1 MNNILQELENNLRA
15 HGYVGD
21 TRPAKL
27 VYLTLVSTLLPEPV
41 SLVIKG
47 PSGSGKSFALRC
59 GKRYVPED
67 AYEEF
72 HGMSEKAIVYMGD
85 KLDLKHK
92 GLIIQ
97 EAAGLRDGQGRAFL
111 RQLLTEGSIRYA
123 TVQSNKDGLEGLELP
138 PVEGPCGLLM
148 TTTANSLHPEDE
160 SRMLS
165 YHPTWPV
172 HLVKACA

>member
-21 TRPAKL
+21 PRPAKL

-67 AYEEF
+67 AYE
-72 HGMSEKAIVYMGD
+72 G
-85 KLDLKHK
+85 
-92 GLIIQ
+92 
-97 EAAGLRDGQGRAFL
+97 AF
-111 RQLLTEGSIRYA
+111 Q
-123 TVQSNKDGLEGLELP
+123 
-138 PVEGPCGLLM
+138 
-148 TTTANSLHPEDE
+148 
-160 SRMLS
+160 
-165 YHPTWPV
+165 TWR
-172 HLVKACA
+172 